1 MKAYVVYGLIRGEGE
16 FDHQYFSTD
25 YAAKMFEEF
34 WNDEE
39 HCFDSIEMAQVTI
52 EETTCQEDIRELIK
66 GLPK

>member
-1 MKAYVVYGLIRGEGE
+1 MKAYVVYGLIQGEGE
-16 FDHQYFSTD
+16 FDHHYFSTD
-25 YAAKMFEEF
+25 YAAKMFEAF

-39 HCFDSIEMAQVTI
+39 HCFDSIETAQVAI